1 MAGAAGNSRQ
11 VPASGG
17 AGTGVDAEGPAAEV
31 PGTDAGAA
39 GLAGD
44 PGVAGRIGV

>member
-1 MAGAAGNSRQ
+1 MAGAAGSSRQ
-11 VPASGG
+11 VPTSGG
-17 AGTGVDAEGPAAEV
+17 AGTGVEGPAAEV